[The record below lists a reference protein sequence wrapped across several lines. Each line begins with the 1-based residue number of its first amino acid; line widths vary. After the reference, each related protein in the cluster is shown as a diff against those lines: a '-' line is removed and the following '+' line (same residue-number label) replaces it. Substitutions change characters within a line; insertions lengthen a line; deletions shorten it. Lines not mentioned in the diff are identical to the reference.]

1 MDEETINKVREYII
15 ISYNGLSDEE
25 KEIIRL
31 NREKEYA
38 VVMRKLFPEEV
49 FEGLSSA

>member
-1 MDEETINKVREYII
+1 MDEETIKKVREEII
-15 ISYNGLSDEE
+15 TRFNSLSYDE